1 MQEGRS
7 KDSSLTLVVVIISY
21 AYGPKVLK
29 KCKVK
34 NGDIMARYS
43 KEERRRLLE
52 QSLSENPFVTDDEL
66 SEKFMVSVSTIRLDR
81 GELGIPELRE
91 RTRAVAQEAY
101 LTLKS
106 LDDQELI
113 GELLELVIGER
124 ACSKLMIDE
133 SMVLTKARV
142 ARGHY
147 LFAQANSLA
156 IALVDAKVA
165 LTGSVELKFIRPV
178 QLGEVVVAKGSV
190 FKRKGNKYW
199 VQISLSVG
207 SEEVLKGNW
216 ILFAIDILSCTQEEV
231 VE

>member
-1 MQEGRS
+1 
-7 KDSSLTLVVVIISY
+7 
-21 AYGPKVLK
+21 
-29 KCKVK
+29 
-34 NGDIMARYS
+34 MARNS
-43 KEERRRLLE
+43 KEERRKLLGE
-52 QSLSENPFVTDDEL
+52 ELLKNPFCTDEEL
-66 SEKFMVSVSTIRLDR
+66 SERFKVSVSTIRLDR

-101 LTLKS
+101 STLKS

-133 SMVLTKARV
+133 NMVLTKARV

-165 LTGSVELKFIRPV
+165 LTGSVEIKFIRPV
-178 QLGEVVVAKGSV
+178 QLGEVVIAKGTV
-190 FKRKGNKYW
+190 LKRKQNKYW
-199 VQISLSVG
+199 VHISMSVG
-207 SEEVLKGNW
+207 LEKVLRGNW
-216 ILFAIDILSCTQEEV
+216 ILFAIENFDGIREKEM
-231 VE
+231 E

>member
-1 MQEGRS
+1 
-7 KDSSLTLVVVIISY
+7 
-21 AYGPKVLK
+21 
-29 KCKVK
+29 
-34 NGDIMARYS
+34 MARYS
-43 KEERRRLLE
+43 KEERRKLLGE
-52 QSLSENPFVTDDEL
+52 ALLKNPFSTDEEL
-66 SEKFMVSVSTIRLDR
+66 SERFKVSVSTIRLDR

-101 LTLKS
+101 STLKS

-124 ACSKLMIDE
+124 ACSRLIIDE

-165 LTGSVELKFIRPV
+165 LTGSVELKFVRPV
-178 QLGEVVVAKGSV
+178 QLGEVVIAKGMV
-190 FKRKGNKYW
+190 LKRKQNKYW
-199 VQISLSVG
+199 VQVLVSVG

-216 ILFAIDILSCTQEEV
+216 ILFAIEDSADSWEKEV
-231 VE
+231 E

>member
-1 MQEGRS
+1 MGR
-7 KDSSLTLVVVIISY
+7 K
-21 AYGPKVLK
+21 
-29 KCKVK
+29 
-34 NGDIMARYS
+34 S
-43 KEERRRLLE
+43 KEERRKILGE
-52 QSLSENPFVTDDEL
+52 ELSKHPFFTDDEL
-66 SEKFMVSVSTIRLDR
+66 AERFKVSVSTIRLDR

-101 LTLKS
+101 STLKS

-156 IALVDAKVA
+156 IALVDAPMA
-165 LTGSVELKFIRPV
+165 LTGSVKLKFIRPV
-178 QLGEVVVAKGSV
+178 QLGEIAMAEGKVLKQ
-190 FKRKGNKYW
+190 KRNKYW
-199 VQISLSVG
+199 VWVSVHVG
-207 SEEVLKGNW
+207 TEEVLQGDW
-216 ILFAIDILSCTQEEV
+216 IIFAIDRLDAQEMEI
-231 VE
+231 E